1 MYTNEKFENFSTD
14 TKKIYRF
21 SSFEK
26 QQLFNKS
33 GGFLIMDEAN
43 TIVTKRI
50 DSISFGVV
58 SPAAIKKVATVTIA
72 SPELY
77 DADGYPVEKGLMD
90 LSMGVIDPGLR
101 CKTCGGRLRSCP
113 GHFGNIQLAKPIM
126 HAVYAGE
133 VHNVLKAFC
142 GACGRIKLPEDK
154 INLFKSR
161 VKNARRVGNTDTINS
176 VKSAVLVQVKKQ
188 KKCPHCSEKQV
199 TIKLEKPTT
208 FSEGDKRLWPNEIR
222 ERFEKIPDED
232 LTVIGME
239 PQVSRPEWMIITLL
253 LVPPITMRPS
263 ITLVTGERSEDDL
276 THKLSDIVRVNQ
288 RLFENIN
295 AGAPQV
301 IIEDLWD
308 LLQYHITTY
317 FDNSISQI
325 PPARHKSNRPLK
337 TLAERLKGKE
347 GRFRYNLAGKRVN
360 FCARSV
366 ISPDPFIN
374 IDEVGVPVTV
384 AQDLTIPE
392 RVTEWNSDWLK
403 VFIKNNETYP
413 GARYVITEEGKRK
426 KITDDTKEQI
436 LEELTPGWIVERH
449 LLEGDV
455 VLFNRQPSLHR
466 LSLMG
471 HKVRLLSGKTFRINP
486 SVTRPYNADFDG
498 DEMNLHVPQTE
509 EARSEAENL
518 LLIDKHIITPRYGL
532 SIIGEVEDSLIG
544 IYLLTRGDMN
554 LTREQASSLA
564 ISAGIEVDLP
574 KSAEKEMWNGR
585 QIFSMLLPKNFN
597 FELDKVV
604 IKNGELIDGAI
615 LEKFIGPESGIL
627 IQRLNNEYGCEA
639 AKDFINMANR
649 LGLEVVKDRAYTMSF
664 SDLDLP
670 GAVSEKIKSAIEEGE
685 AEVFDVLKKRQEDKI
700 APIPG
705 KSVEETAEAKILY
718 ALNKARET
726 VGNLLKKDANEENN
740 LVLLSKCGMAGMLNL
755 SLMSGFA
762 GQMSLRG
769 ERIHIGYTNRTLSLF
784 EKGDLSARARGFVR
798 RGFAE
803 GMDPIETF
811 FNAIVGRD
819 SLMDTA
825 MRTPKSGY
833 MQRRLIN
840 ALQDLRVNYDATIRD
855 ANQRI
860 VQFEFGNDSIDVSKS
875 DEGGLNV
882 KSLLV
887 EK

>member
-1 MYTNEKFENFSTD
+1 M
-14 TKKIYRF
+14 
-21 SSFEK
+21 
-26 QQLFNKS
+26 
-33 GGFLIMDEAN
+33 
-43 TIVTKRI
+43 
-50 DSISFGVV
+50 
-58 SPAAIKKVATVTIA
+58 
-72 SPELY
+72 
-77 DADGYPVEKGLMD
+77 
-90 LSMGVIDPGLR
+90 
-101 CKTCGGRLRSCP
+101 
-113 GHFGNIQLAKPIM
+113 
-126 HAVYAGE
+126 
-133 VHNVLKAFC
+133 
-142 GACGRIKLPEDK
+142 
-154 INLFKSR
+154 
-161 VKNARRVGNTDTINS
+161 
-176 VKSAVLVQVKKQ
+176 
-188 KKCPHCSEKQV
+188 
-199 TIKLEKPTT
+199 
-208 FSEGDKRLWPNEIR
+208 
-222 ERFEKIPDED
+222 
-232 LTVIGME
+232 
-239 PQVSRPEWMIITLL
+239 
-253 LVPPITMRPS
+253 
-263 ITLVTGERSEDDL
+263 
-276 THKLSDIVRVNQ
+276 
-288 RLFENIN
+288 
-295 AGAPQV
+295 
-301 IIEDLWD
+301 
-308 LLQYHITTY
+308 
-317 FDNSISQI
+317 
-325 PPARHKSNRPLK
+325 
-337 TLAERLKGKE
+337 
-347 GRFRYNLAGKRVN
+347 
-360 FCARSV
+360 
-366 ISPDPFIN
+366 
-374 IDEVGVPVTV
+374 
-384 AQDLTIPE
+384 
-392 RVTEWNSDWLK
+392 K

>member
-1 MYTNEKFENFSTD
+1 
-14 TKKIYRF
+14 
-21 SSFEK
+21 
-26 QQLFNKS
+26 
-33 GGFLIMDEAN
+33 MDEAN
-43 TIVTKRI
+43 IIVTKRI
-50 DSISFGVV
+50 NSISFGVV
-58 SPAAIKKVATVTIA
+58 SPTAIKKIATVTIA

-101 CKTCGGRLRSCP
+101 CKTCGGRLRTCP

-142 GACGRIKLPEDK
+142 SACGRIKLPEDK
-154 INLFKSR
+154 IKLFKQR
-161 VKNARRVGNTDTINS
+161 VKNARRIGNTDTINS
-176 VKSAVLVQVKKQ
+176 IKSAVLLQVKKQ

-199 TIKLEKPTT
+199 IIKLEKPTT

-222 ERFEKIPDED
+222 EKFEKIPDED
-232 LTVIGME
+232 LMVIGME

-374 IDEVGVPVTV
+374 INEVGVPVSV

-392 RVTEWNSDWLK
+392 RVTEWNADWLK
-403 VFIKNNETYP
+403 TFIKNNEAYP

-564 ISAGIEVDLP
+564 IAAGIDADLP
-574 KSAEKEMWNGR
+574 KSAEETWNGR

-597 FELDKVV
+597 FERDKVV
-604 IKNGELIDGAI
+604 IKNGELIDGAV

-627 IQRLNNEYGCEA
+627 IQRLNNEYGYEA

-670 GAVSEKIKSAIEEGE
+670 ETVTEKIKSAIEEGE
-685 AEVFDVLKKRQEDKI
+685 AEVFDILKKRQEDKI
-700 APIPG
+700 SPIPG

-769 ERIHIGYTNRTLSLF
+769 ERIHIGYTNRTLPLF
-784 EKGDLSARARGFVR
+784 EKGDLSAKARGFVR

-803 GMDPIETF
+803 GMDPVETF

-882 KSLLV
+882 KSFLA

>member
-199 TIKLEKPTT
+199 TIKLEKP
-208 FSEGDKRLWPNEIR
+208 
-222 ERFEKIPDED
+222 
-232 LTVIGME
+232 
-239 PQVSRPEWMIITLL
+239 
-253 LVPPITMRPS
+253 ITMRPS

-317 FDNSISQI
+317 YDNSISQV

-337 TLAERLKGKE
+337 TLAQRLKGKE
-347 GRFRYNLAGKRVN
+347 GRFRYNMAGKRVN

-366 ISPDPFIN
+366 ISPDPFIS
-374 IDEVGVPVTV
+374 IDEVGVPSTV

-392 RVTEWNSDWLK
+392 RVTEWNADWLK
-403 VFIKNNETYP
+403 TFVKNGDVYP
-413 GARYVITEEGKRK
+413 GARYVITDEGKRK

-436 LEELTPGWIVERH
+436 LEELAPGWVVERH
-449 LLEGDV
+449 LLDGDV

-471 HKVRLLSGKTFRINP
+471 HKVRLLPGKTFRINP

-498 DEMNLHVPQTE
+498 DEMNLHLPQTE

-639 AKDFINMANR
+639 AKDFIIWQI
-649 LGLEVVKDRAYTMSF
+649 G
-664 SDLDLP
+664 SDL
-670 GAVSEKIKSAIEEGE
+670 K
-685 AEVFDVLKKRQEDKI
+685 
-700 APIPG
+700 
-705 KSVEETAEAKILY
+705 
-718 ALNKARET
+718 
-726 VGNLLKKDANEENN
+726 
-740 LVLLSKCGMAGMLNL
+740 
-755 SLMSGFA
+755 
-762 GQMSLRG
+762 
-769 ERIHIGYTNRTLSLF
+769 
-784 EKGDLSARARGFVR
+784 
-798 RGFAE
+798 
-803 GMDPIETF
+803 
-811 FNAIVGRD
+811 
-819 SLMDTA
+819 
-825 MRTPKSGY
+825 
-833 MQRRLIN
+833 
-840 ALQDLRVNYDATIRD
+840 
-855 ANQRI
+855 
-860 VQFEFGNDSIDVSKS
+860 
-875 DEGGLNV
+875 
-882 KSLLV
+882 
-887 EK
+887 

>member
-26 QQLFNKS
+26 LLLFNKS

>member
-1 MYTNEKFENFSTD
+1 
-14 TKKIYRF
+14 
-21 SSFEK
+21 
-26 QQLFNKS
+26 
-33 GGFLIMDEAN
+33 MDEAN